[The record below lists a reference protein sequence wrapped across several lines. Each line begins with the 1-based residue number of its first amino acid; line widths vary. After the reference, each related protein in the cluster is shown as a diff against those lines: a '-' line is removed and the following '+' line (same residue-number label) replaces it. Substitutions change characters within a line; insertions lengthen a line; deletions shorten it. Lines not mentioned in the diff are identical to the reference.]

1 MGAIRST
8 LVRAGVAV
16 VAIGATMTLA
26 GPGAAAA
33 GTTKASVSLTGPSS
47 AVYGSTVKFTGYAGR
62 TGTTTPLSGATV
74 YLQKAAHN
82 TSGWVNVT
90 STKTTSSGTFAFS
103 VQLNTPYDYRAYY
116 GGSTVYTTAAS
127 PRYFPIVRQNVV
139 FDSIKDTNWTLGTMQ
154 VGGRIYPTPAKGT
167 RVWLQRY
174 NTSTK
179 TWGNYASTLTT
190 GGNAFVI
197 KGNFNGNVGTYRI
210 SAPQHGYYAYN
221 YSRQVSFAHY
231 KWRGAF
237 TKPVIEV
244 GSGPDADYYVY
255 NASESPKRSE
265 VEMRAKGDVRTTV
278 VVNSA
283 GCKSADLYAANF
295 TNETDIPD
303 ASGRFGA
310 LIGATWVRGPWTLGP
325 GGENG
330 GTASLPNSS
339 ALTLR
344 TEHTG
349 TDDEYVYM
357 YADVLLLCS
366 N

>member
-1 MGAIRST
+1 MRVIRSM

-16 VAIGATMTLA
+16 VATGAALALA

-47 AVYGSTVKFTGYAGR
+47 AVYGSTVTFTGYLGK

-82 TSGWVNVT
+82 TRGWVNVT
-90 STKTTSSGTFAFS
+90 SAKTNSSGRFAIN
-103 VQLNTPYDYRAYY
+103 VTLNTPYDYRAYY

-127 PRYFPIVRQNVV
+127 PRYFPIVRQNVL
-139 FDSIKDTNWTLGTMQ
+139 FDSIRDTNWTLGSMQ
-154 VGGRIYPTPAKGT
+154 VGGRIFPTPATGT

-179 TWGNYASTLTT
+179 TWGNFASTLTT
-190 GGNAFVI
+190 GGNAFLI

-210 SAPQHGYYAYN
+210 YAPQHGYYAYN

-237 TKPVIEV
+237 TKPILE
-244 GSGPDADYYVY
+244 GSPADEYYVY
-255 NASESPKRSE
+255 NTSESPKRSE
-265 VEMRAKGDVRTTV
+265 IEMRARANVQTTV

-283 GCKSADLYAANF
+283 GCKSVDLYATNF
-295 TNETDIPD
+295 TNEADIPD
-303 ASGRFGA
+303 ATGRFGA
-310 LIGATWVRGPWTLGP
+310 LIGATWVRGPWTLSP
-325 GGENG
+325 GAENS

-349 TDDEYVYM
+349 SDEEYVYV